1 MPCAGRGCQ
10 VMYCEV
16 WSRNGPICWWF
27 FQVFVAAPNVETSA
41 LKDLDLLRLVF
52 FGWSSPGWIPQKKQ
66 VFQKRLRLKFSWLAA
81 GRWSGVGGRS
91 TLWRI
96 LQAPE
101 SENISTMWWC
111 FLVGKWWNLP
121 MINHRSLG
129 CSLGF
134 SDTLI
139 LMLVGGLEHFFYF
152 PQWLGWG
159 SNLTFIF
166 FRGVETTNQDS
177 MNYGGSSKK
186 KWCSTNLSGG
196 TLWKW
201 L

>member
-111 FLVGKWWNLP
+111 FFGGKVVKFT
-121 MINHRSLG
+121 HDKSSEFG
-129 CSLGF
+129 VQFG
-134 SDTLI
+134 
-139 LMLVGGLEHFFYF
+139 
-152 PQWLGWG
+152 
-159 SNLTFIF
+159 F
-166 FRGVETTNQDS
+166 FRHTYLDAGWWFGTFFLFSPMVGMRIQSDFHIFQRGWNHQPGFDELWGVF
-177 MNYGGSSKK
+177 
-186 KWCSTNLSGG
+186 
-196 TLWKW
+196 
-201 L
+201 